1 MDAEIIDRMEITDAG
16 ALWAWLE
23 NNAASRDGLWLVTY
37 KREQGPHH
45 VAPNA
50 VRDAL
55 IAYGWVDGKRVT
67 LDAAR
72 TMQMIA
78 PWQQKIWAASAR
90 ARAERL
96 IGEGL
101 MRPGGMR
108 VIKEAKRSGLW
119 QADQSESWEKVPD
132 DLEKILATVGG
143 ARARWDASSDDER
156 RKALRW
162 IARAG
167 RSDLRARR
175 ISAVV
180 DAVARSRA
188 QAAF

>member
-78 PWQQKIWAASAR
+78 PWQQKIWAAS
-90 ARAERL
+90 
-96 IGEGL
+96 
-101 MRPGGMR
+101 
-108 VIKEAKRSGLW
+108 
-119 QADQSESWEKVPD
+119 
-132 DLEKILATVGG
+132 
-143 ARARWDASSDDER
+143 
-156 RKALRW
+156 
-162 IARAG
+162 
-167 RSDLRARR
+167 
-175 ISAVV
+175 
-180 DAVARSRA
+180 
-188 QAAF
+188 